1 MKEFIF
7 NNVLCLHSV
16 TLLINKLLRRYFQRL
31 AKIVKN
37 SYFAKGAFGGCFCY
51 YIKMTGTMNAVLN
64 LVLLNDSDLRK
75 IYLHENSNKTVFI
88 YRSSTYLFLPFYNFK
103 QIQNKNTLPKLS
115 DTQMLQYF
123 IPLRMMC
130 SEVHNFQSNKLLAV
144 FYIGGNGITS
154 ARIA

>member
-1 MKEFIF
+1 
-7 NNVLCLHSV
+7 
-16 TLLINKLLRRYFQRL
+16 
-31 AKIVKN
+31 
-37 SYFAKGAFGGCFCY
+37 
-51 YIKMTGTMNAVLN
+51 MNAVLN

-115 DTQMLQYF
+115 DTQMLRYF